1 MKNDYE
7 RLVKEN
13 NLLHREVMASTEGKT
28 QTESANY
35 LSLKRKDDELADVR
49 YKLGVLRE
57 RNALLED
64 ENGVLQSRVEEVS
77 KMSDKYRDF
86 VEQRVTPLG
95 EGPSGGALGPP
106 VPGAIGSAGEPPLS
120 AVERKTYNL
129 VKAAD
134 ARLEAV
140 EIELRKSRSLVAD
153 LEAEV
158 KLKAEEVQRRDSE
171 IDRLSRAV
179 EENINLDRLALEQ
192 RNQEAAA
199 EVDALRRQLES
210 LGQHMK
216 DHEFS
221 QARSREIEAA
231 LEASEA
237 TRTEL
242 EQRLQVAVEENAAIQ
257 TELQATTE
265 GLASLQ
271 ELHAQAG
278 YTPEVPAPLAPAPP
292 APAAAAAAADAAV
305 KRDVDLAPFQEE
317 KEALLEELSVLRETN
332 DILKQ
337 REELIT
343 QQAEMQLGQY
353 REAIQAMQ
361 QEMEGT
367 NTRLL
372 ELQEHVLRM
381 HEAQQGP
388 GGTPEVSERLAQ
400 AEQALNAL
408 EKALELVSGEKA
420 ELHTYLQE
428 MNESRLQISA
438 AYQASEEERKR
449 VEGELTAL
457 KAASAGQGH
466 ETPIPA
472 AFSTD
477 AAPGASEEATA
488 FKLEIQ
494 RLNAKVAQTDALKE
508 ELATMRRMLNQAG
521 ADKQSLQVHGAEDLQ
536 AEIDRLR
543 AALHAAEAT
552 RQTEAGGAAATEK
565 SLEQSS
571 MALEEL
577 IRERDQALQELHA
590 SNGEKEMLLAQLR
603 GFEKQAADIHRTIEG
618 LHVERDGLKAD
629 LAAAQEE
636 GMRWQQASREAREDA
651 SDSKAHLD
659 QNDLRVASAERQL
672 AAKANEIEVKT
683 EKLNEL
689 QEGLQILRQNESE
702 VRAQL
707 NNERMKVQQL
717 SAQLET
723 YQAET
728 GNVEKDLSA
737 SHAQVT
743 ELVQDLS
750 QARRLANTRSTEVEQ
765 LKTLI
770 TEMDT
775 TRGELVR
782 KLQESAAQV
791 RGAEAKVAQLELT
804 RGSDHEERAALE
816 KRLQDLKKVL
826 VSADETNDQLQADL
840 EVKDNE
846 LARLADENAQNF
858 SSTQTFQKERLALEA
873 RLAKAESLLRDSE
886 AEAKALET
894 DRVQSMNQVK
904 NLVAENTAARQEI
917 QALSEDLGQM
927 TREQQVVNSDI
938 VKITVERDSLKGEAK
953 TLRSQLTAAEQLV
966 LAKEREG
973 RELAASYQEL
983 GAENRR
989 LESASAQMDREAAE
1003 RENRLKV
1010 QSDELASV
1018 RDALITSETEAQQM
1032 MTDLQA
1038 YERQADSLTRALSG
1052 AENKADSGF
1061 REREALMEQL
1071 RVSKQTVLQLER
1083 ARSGL
1088 QRDLATS
1095 EAHAEVMGAR
1105 MEESSAEVLTLQHK
1119 VNLEQGRVKELEGL
1133 LASMRAKE
1141 HRQEVE
1147 GSILGSKSN
1156 SLISRNSML
1165 EGQVT
1170 SQQQQIIVLEA
1181 TREAQGRE
1189 IQRLKTSVLASS
1201 NVADGSGAPGE
1212 SSDIISPLE
1221 RNLVQR
1227 AERAEMALVD
1237 SNGLS
1242 KQLQSER
1249 RDLEARTVGLQAD
1262 LEKSQKETLSVRQL
1276 LEASEASCEEV
1287 KGDLAM
1293 VQTEVLQLR
1302 EALHNTS
1309 FAREAGEATAGE
1321 MAVREQVARAQL
1333 KDAEQRIT
1341 VLEAKLARSGKG
1353 EAESSAV
1360 LFAAQKELEDL
1371 RKDNSRLLELVSTLD
1386 AERTDLRTQNAG
1398 LEVDMKDMQAQA
1410 LGAAISAPGTPGPSR
1425 TPGRSPGLVGASPA
1439 RSPTSRGLQEQLQ
1452 VLRSENDRL
1461 KDNLASTQETVG
1473 QMGAE
1478 LSRVRDEYQA
1488 ASDDLSS

>member
-1 MKNDYE
+1 MKGDYE

-13 NLLHREVMASTEGKT
+13 NLLHREVMSSTEGKT

-35 LSLKRKDDELADVR
+35 LALKRKDDELADVR

-64 ENGVLQSRVEEVS
+64 ENGVLQSRFEEVS

-86 VEQRVTPLG
+86 VEQRVAPLG
-95 EGPSGGALGPP
+95 EGSSEGGAPLAPHT
-106 VPGAIGSAGEPPLS
+106 PGVKGGFGEAPLS

-129 VKAAD
+129 VKTAD

-140 EIELRKSRSLVAD
+140 EVELRKSRSLVAD

-158 KLKAEEVQRRDSE
+158 KLKAEERPHRDSE
-171 IDRLSRAV
+171 IERLSRAV

-192 RNQEAAA
+192 RNQESAA

-221 QARSREIEAA
+221 QAHSRDIEAA
-231 LEASEA
+231 LKASEA
-237 TRTEL
+237 SRTEL
-242 EQRLQVAVEENAAIQ
+242 EQRLDSAVEENAAVQ
-257 TELQATTE
+257 QELQATME

-271 ELHAQAG
+271 ELHAKAVFFPG
-278 YTPEVPAPLAPAPP
+278 KSETLDPAAVTAPP
-292 APAAAAAAADAAV
+292 AASVAV

-332 DILKQ
+332 DILKE
-337 REELIT
+337 REVLIT

-353 REAIQAMQ
+353 REAIQTMQ

-367 NTRLL
+367 NIRLL
-372 ELQEHVLRM
+372 ELQEHVVGM
-381 HEAQQGP
+381 HEAQQGS
-388 GGTPEVSERLAQ
+388 GATAPEVVERLAQ
-400 AEQALNAL
+400 AEQALDSLERAL
-408 EKALELVSGEKA
+408 DLVSGEKN
-420 ELHTYLQE
+420 ELQALLE
-428 MNESRLQISA
+428 EAMESKLQIAA

-449 VEGELTAL
+449 MEGELDAS
-457 KAASAGQGH
+457 KANPSAQNVQ
-466 ETPIPA
+466 ETEPA
-472 AFSTD
+472 AGSS
-477 AAPGASEEATA
+477 PGASEELSAY
-488 FKLEIQ
+488 KLEIQ
-494 RLNAKVAQTDALKE
+494 RLNAKVAQTNALKE
-508 ELATMRRMLNQAG
+508 ELATMRRKLSQANT
-521 ADKQSLQVHGAEDLQ
+521 DEKSLQVHGAEALQ

-543 AALHAAEAT
+543 GALHAAEMD
-552 RQTEAGGAAATEK
+552 QKSQAGDVAAANK
-565 SLEQSS
+565 GMKQRS
-571 MALEEL
+571 AVVEEL
-577 IRERDQALQELHA
+577 TEERDRAMQELHT
-590 SNGEKEMLLAQLR
+590 SNGEKEMLMAQLKD
-603 GFEKQAADIHRTIEG
+603 FEKQATDIHRTIQV
-618 LHVERDGLKAD
+618 LHVERDELKAS
-629 LAAAQEE
+629 LAEAQQE
-636 GMRWQQASREAREDA
+636 GMRWLQASQKASAEA
-651 SDSKAHLD
+651 SDSKAHQD
-659 QNDLRVASAERQL
+659 QNDIRVASAERKLAVKTNQL
-672 AAKANEIEVKT
+672 EVKS

-689 QEGLQILRQNESE
+689 QEGLQILRHNESE
-702 VRAQL
+702 VRSQL
-707 NNERMKVQQL
+707 NNERLRVQQL

-723 YQAET
+723 FQAEAN
-728 GNVEKDLSA
+728 NVEKDLSA
-737 SHAQVT
+737 SQVQVT
-743 ELVQDLS
+743 ELVQDLA
-750 QARRLANTRSTEVEQ
+750 QTRRLANTRSTEVEQ

-770 TEMDT
+770 TEMDA

-782 KLQESAAQV
+782 KLQDSVAQV
-791 RGAEAKVAQLELT
+791 RGAEAKVAQLELA
-804 RGSDHEERAALE
+804 RGSDHEERAAQE
-816 KRLQDLKKVL
+816 KRLKDLKKL
-826 VSADETNDQLQADL
+826 LASADETNDQLQAEL
-840 EVKDNE
+840 EVKDEE
-846 LARLADENAQNF
+846 LTRLADENAQNF
-858 SSTQTFQKERLALEA
+858 SSSKSFQKERLALEA
-873 RLAKAESLLRDSE
+873 RLAKAESLLRESE
-886 AEAKALET
+886 VEVKAMEK
-894 DRVQSMNQVK
+894 DRSLSMSKVK
-904 NLVAENTAARQEI
+904 DLVAENTAARQEI

-938 VKITVERDSLKGEAK
+938 VKITVERDSLKSEAK
-953 TLRSQLTAAEQLV
+953 TIRSQLSAAEQLV
-966 LAKEREG
+966 QAKEREC

-989 LESASAQMDREAAE
+989 MESATAQLDREAAE

-1018 RDALITSETEAQQM
+1018 RDALITAETESQQM

-1119 VNLEQGRVKELEGL
+1119 VSLEQGRVKELEGL

-1189 IQRLKTSVLASS
+1189 IQRLKASVLASS
-1201 NVADGSGAPGE
+1201 NAADGSGASGE

-1237 SNGLS
+1237 SNELS
-1242 KQLQSER
+1242 KKVQGER
-1249 RDLEARTVGLQAD
+1249 QDLEARTVGLQAE
-1262 LEKSQKETLSVRQL
+1262 LQKSQKETSSVRQL

-1302 EALHNTS
+1302 EALHSTS

-1341 VLEAKLARSGKG
+1341 VLEAKLARAGKG
-1353 EAESSAV
+1353 EAENSAV
-1360 LFAAQKELEDL
+1360 LFAAQQELEEL

-1386 AERTDLRTQNAG
+1386 DERTALRTQNAG
-1398 LEVDMKDMQAQA
+1398 LEVDMKDMRTQAM
-1410 LGAAISAPGTPGPSR
+1410 GAAVSAPSTPGPSR
-1425 TPGRSPGLVGASPA
+1425 TPTRSPGLVGASPS

-1478 LSRVRDEYQA
+1478 LTRVRDEYRA
-1488 ASDDLSS
+1488 ASEDLESSS

>member
-1 MKNDYE
+1 
-7 RLVKEN
+7 
-13 NLLHREVMASTEGKT
+13 
-28 QTESANY
+28 
-35 LSLKRKDDELADVR
+35 
-49 YKLGVLRE
+49 
-57 RNALLED
+57 
-64 ENGVLQSRVEEVS
+64 
-77 KMSDKYRDF
+77 MSDKYRDF

-95 EGPSGGALGPP
+95 EGSSGGALAPNT
-106 VPGAIGSAGEPPLS
+106 PGAIGTFGESPLS

-216 DHEFS
+216 DQEFS
-221 QARSREIEAA
+221 QTHSRGIEAA
-231 LEASEA
+231 LKASEA

-242 EQRLQVAVEENAAIQ
+242 EQRLQAAVEENAAIQ
-257 TELQATTE
+257 TELQAATE

-271 ELHAQAG
+271 ELHTQAG
-278 YTPEVPAPLAPAPP
+278 YAPEAPVPLAPAPI
-292 APAAAAAAADAAV
+292 APAAVTTGAAV

-353 REAIQAMQ
+353 REALQAMQ

-388 GGTPEVSERLAQ
+388 GSTLEVSERLAQ
-400 AEQALNAL
+400 AEQALDAL

-420 ELHTYLQE
+420 ELQTYLQE
-428 MNESRLQISA
+428 MNESRLQVSA

-449 VEGELTAL
+449 VEGELSTL
-457 KAASAGQGH
+457 KAASAKLGH
-466 ETPIPA
+466 ETPAPA
-472 AFSTD
+472 MSSAD
-477 AAPGASEEATA
+477 AALGAPEDVTA

-494 RLNAKVAQTDALKE
+494 RLNAKLAQTDALKE

-536 AEIDRLR
+536 AEIDRLQ

-552 RQTEAGGAAATEK
+552 RRTEAGGAAATEK

-571 MALEEL
+571 TALEEL
-577 IRERDQALQELHA
+577 THERDQALQELHA

-603 GFEKQAADIHRTIEG
+603 GFEKQAADIHRTIEV
-618 LHVERDGLKAD
+618 LHVERDGLKAN

-636 GMRWQQASREAREDA
+636 GMRWLQASQAARADA

-672 AAKANEIEVKT
+672 AAKVNELEVKT

-723 YQAET
+723 FQAEA
-728 GNVEKDLSA
+728 GNVEMDLSA
-737 SHAQVT
+737 SQAQVS

-770 TEMDT
+770 TEMDA

-791 RGAEAKVAQLELT
+791 RGAEAKVAQLELS
-804 RGSDHEERAALE
+804 RGSDHEAQAALE
-816 KRLQDLKKVL
+816 KKVQDIKKLL

-840 EVKDNE
+840 EVKDEE

-858 SSTQTFQKERLALEA
+858 SSTQTFQKERLALES
-873 RLAKAESLLRDSE
+873 RLAKAETLLRDSE
-886 AEAKALET
+886 TEAKALEA
-894 DRVQSMNQVK
+894 DRVRSMDQVK

-966 LAKEREG
+966 QAKERES

-989 LESASAQMDREAAE
+989 MESASAQMDREAAE

-1105 MEESSAEVLTLQHK
+1105 MEENSAEVLTLQHK

-1189 IQRLKTSVLASS
+1189 IQRLKASVLASS

-1242 KQLQSER
+1242 KQLQGER

-1262 LEKSQKETLSVRQL
+1262 LEKCQKETLSVRQL

-1321 MAVREQVARAQL
+1321 MTVREQVARAQL

-1398 LEVDMKDMQAQA
+1398 LEVDMKDMQSQA

-1473 QMGAE
+1473 EMGAE

-1488 ASDDLSS
+1488 ASDELSS